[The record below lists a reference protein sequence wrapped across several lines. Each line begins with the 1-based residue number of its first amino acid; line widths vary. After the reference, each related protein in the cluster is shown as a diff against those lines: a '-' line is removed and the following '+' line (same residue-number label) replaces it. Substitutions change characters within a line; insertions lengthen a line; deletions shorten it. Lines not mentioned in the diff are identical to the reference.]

1 MPQFSKSED
10 RDNNAYLLGLE
21 HRLKAMMRVPCWRW
35 WCAANGSYNDFS
47 EAGEADNEEVQ
58 EEKEEEVMANHGQQ
72 SLYLIL
78 GPSL

>member
-1 MPQFSKSED
+1 
-10 RDNNAYLLGLE
+10 
-21 HRLKAMMRVPCWRW
+21 MMRVPCWRW